1 MAERFSDDNTTQR
14 RETEHPDNPPNS
26 VVEPE
31 LAKTPAF
38 VVPALWYYLG
48 PFALFVLVVGFV
60 FFTRPGEK
68 IPDRAPVGTGGE
80 AAQTHEEGGGL
91 PGRQPDDIREEL
103 KYRGAGSPAQGPM
116 PPLVRGGAVDA
127 RDVEVVATDSAGTF
141 WIERG
146 GERTAVIPPAGAPAV
161 RTGMHLDV
169 KGVAEADAQGRMR
182 IRASQIDLRN

>member
-1 MAERFSDDNTTQR
+1 MPERFSDDGTTQR

-31 LAKTPAF
+31 LRKTPAF
-38 VVPALWYYLG
+38 VVPAMWYYLG
-48 PFALFVLVVGFV
+48 PVALFVLVVGFV
-60 FFTRPGEK
+60 LFARPGERTDT
-68 IPDRAPVGTGGE
+68 PAVGTAGE
-80 AAQTHEEGGGL
+80 AVEREEGGGL
-91 PGRQPDDIREEL
+91 PDRQPDGLRDEL
-103 KYRGAGSPAQGPM
+103 KYRGAGSPDQGPM
-116 PPLVRGGAVDA
+116 PALVAGRAVDMSDA
-127 RDVEVVATDSAGTF
+127 EVVATDQAGTF

-182 IRASQIDLRN
+182 IRASQLDIRN